1 MSRSTKAVLTN
12 LRNDSLLVL
21 PRFDL
26 ESCIKVAITV
36 RGDVLKLT
44 LVVDNDTT
52 LHGAYTDTVAFILS
66 VLIKCSICSYHQLV
80 TRTPHEWLKKS
91 IHDKR
96 SHFDLTFAAQVI
108 I

>member
-52 LHGAYTDTVAFILS
+52 LHGAKTDTVAFILS

-96 SHFDLTFAAQVI
+96 SYFDLTFAAQVI